1 MAAMWQPSAME
12 QQYYGNV
19 FRYCDTAGTGN
30 IPGRTAVPFLSR
42 SGLQKP
48 VLRQV
53 RDAFVRSVCTSCSS
67 ALL

>member
-19 FRYCDTAGTGN
+19 FRYCDTAGTGV

-53 RDAFVRSVCTSCSS
+53 RGTFVVVFGTSCSP
-67 ALL
+67 API